1 MGSLR
6 NLSSGKTLELEPEQ
20 VIGRAPTCAI
30 CLPYLYVSARHAVIR
45 WNGGKWELRDLG
57 SRNGTFQDGSR
68 LHPEEAYPLCVGS
81 SIAFGKLLADSWVLL
96 DESAPSVI
104 AVPVVGRGRIPRTGD
119 SLRRVMP
126 GTVDRL
132 LQDTADRR
140 LL

>member
-30 CLPYLYVSARHAVIR
+30 WLPYPYVSARHAVLR
-45 WNGGKWELRDLG
+45 WNGGNWELRDLG

-68 LHPEEAYPLCVGS
+68 LNPEEAYPMRIGS
-81 SIAFGKLLADSWVLL
+81 SIAFGKLLADPWELL

-104 AVPVVGRGRIPRTGD
+104 AVPVVGRGRIRRTGD
-119 SLRRVMP
+119 SLRRVTP
-126 GTVDRL
+126 GTLDRL
-132 LQDTADRR
+132 LEDTADRR

>member
-6 NLSSGKTLELEPEQ
+6 NLSSGKTLALEPEQ

-30 CLPYLYVSARHAVIR
+30 CLPYRYVSARHAVIR

-68 LHPEEAYPLCVGS
+68 LKPEEVYPMSVGS
-81 SIAFGKLLADSWVLL
+81 NIAFGKLLADPWELL

-104 AVPVVGRGRIPRTGD
+104 AVPIDGSGSVRRSGD
-119 SLRRVMP
+119 SLRRFTP
-126 GTVDRL
+126 ETIDYRL
-132 LQDTADRR
+132 MNSTGRR